1 MIRFRNPGTDYN
13 TQIQVIKQMYKGLG
27 NKPFFSLNDMA
38 IVIARGKLMT
48 AYGYAGD
55 SALELSNT
63 DKESMNSAVMNAKMY
78 AEVFRM
84 LGWIAPYYPNKSYP
98 VSFTFIGIHVALS
111 DSDNKK
117 LYEQCVLGINNPTD
131 FAGKMSYTEKI
142 RFFKTALRTFIDLG
156 GVMYKH
162 EFCIGPMSI
171 NDIDEN
177 EYQNMLVR
185 IKNIRG
191 DYEKLKRAFKELADS
206 LNMKETP
213 VDNCTRLPI
222 AFMKTCG
229 WVESV
234 NDSSLYN
241 KSMSCLKITKH
252 GVDVYQKIKDRID
265 IRLDDYKKLETNKRE
280 ALIRLGIYSMLS
292 YSGYD
297 LSSVADKQRQD
308 RSLISDVVGNKEILF
323 SPCQTINRLEV
334 EHALGIQD
342 ENKVNSSADSLETFT
357 SKSEKRFDDKNIESL
372 LLNIP
377 KEVDLKKLK
386 QEEDILFLKLVN
398 GYVEY
403 NKDTA
408 YIVNELFLHFRS
420 ATQTTFYPLISTLFK
435 IIGFN
440 CSYSRTGDNGSRW
453 DAIIDDPKRSIPI
466 EIKSPTEEEHISI
479 KAIRQ
484 ALENKIV
491 LLSRKTFATDEKTV
505 SLAVGYFMPNDRAEV
520 SRLINDFKLT
530 YGYKIGVIDFKSLLS
545 IAVSILVDHKS
556 FDKEKLY
563 DSEGL
568 INASI

>member
-1 MIRFRNPGTDYN
+1 
-13 TQIQVIKQMYKGLG
+13 MYKALG
-27 NKPFFSLNDMA
+27 KKPFFSLNDMA
-38 IVIARGKLMT
+38 VVIAQGKLIT

-98 VSFTFIGIHVALS
+98 VSFTFIGIHIALS

-131 FAGKMSYTEKI
+131 FAGKMSYTENI

-162 EFCIGPMSI
+162 EFCIGPMGI
-171 NDIDEN
+171 NDINES
-177 EYQNMLVR
+177 EYQSMLVR
-185 IKNIRG
+185 IKNLRG
-191 DYEKLKRAFKELADS
+191 DYERLKKAFKELADS
-206 LNMKETP
+206 LNMKEDP
-213 VDNCTRLPI
+213 VDNSTRLPI

-229 WVESV
+229 WIESV

-241 KSMSCLKITKH
+241 KSMSCLKITDH
-252 GVDVYQKIKDRID
+252 GVDVYQKIKDRVD
-265 IRLDDYKKLETNKRE
+265 IRLDDYKKLSTNKRE
-280 ALIRLGIYSMLS
+280 ALIRVGIYSMLS

-297 LSSVADKQRQD
+297 LSSVADKQKHD
-308 RSLISDVVGNKEILF
+308 RDLISDLVGNKEILF

-334 EHALGIQD
+334 EHALGIQ
-342 ENKVNSSADSLETFT
+342 ENDNNKCSVDSLATFT
-357 SKSEKRFDDKNIESL
+357 NKSEKRFNDKNIESL

-377 KEVDLKKLK
+377 KEVDLNSLK
-386 QEEDILFLKLVN
+386 NEEDLSFLNLVN
-398 GYVEY
+398 GYVKE
-403 NKDTA
+403 NKNTT
-408 YIVNELFLHFRS
+408 YIVNELFLQFRS
-420 ATQTTFYPLISTLFK
+420 ATQTTFYPLVSTLFK

-453 DAIIDDPKRSIPI
+453 DAIIDDPKRSMPI

-491 LLSRKTFATDEKTV
+491 LLSRKTFVTDDKTV

-520 SRLINDFKLT
+520 SRLISDFKVT

-545 IAVSILVDHKS
+545 VAVSILVDHRS
-556 FDKEKLY
+556 FDKERLY